1 MIHDLD
7 WEGCFARSRSTQ
19 AWYSAHFSCLAV
31 GLPCSETAP
40 FFADARVFWPRR
52 RSGFGGKN
60 PRITL
65 EQVAEAANGLAS
77 AIWNRHWLSS
87 DEVAERCEYYQ
98 KRNAASYES
107 RRRTAKRR
115 RNM

>member
-1 MIHDLD
+1 
-7 WEGCFARSRSTQ
+7 
-19 AWYSAHFSCLAV
+19 
-31 GLPCSETAP
+31 
-40 FFADARVFWPRR
+40 
-52 RSGFGGKN
+52 
-60 PRITL
+60 
-65 EQVAEAANGLAS
+65 VAEAANGLAS

-115 RNM
+115 KKR